1 MYVEK
6 PLAMTLD
13 EADKMIEGAAQ
24 ANRQLMV
31 GHLLQYH
38 PVFANLRDM
47 VSQGELGALQYIY
60 SNRLSLGKVRSEEDV
75 VWSFAPHDI
84 SMILSLAGQDVKT
97 VYCEASDILQN
108 GIGDTATIHIAFE
121 NGLKS
126 HVFCSWLHPYKEQK
140 LVIIGDKAMAVFD
153 DHYGMGQKLAI
164 YDHVIDMDETPP
176 VPQKS
181 ELKYMKVPQ
190 GEPLKAECQYFLDL
204 MTGK

>member
-1 MYVEK
+1 MCMSKK

-47 VSQGELGALQYIY
+47 VRHGELGALQYIY

-84 SMILSLAGQDVKT
+84 SMIL
-97 VYCEASDILQN
+97 
-108 GIGDTATIHIAFE
+108 F
-121 NGLKS
+121 
-126 HVFCSWLHPYKEQK
+126 W
-140 LVIIGDKAMAVFD
+140 
-153 DHYGMGQKLAI
+153 
-164 YDHVIDMDETPP
+164 
-176 VPQKS
+176 
-181 ELKYMKVPQ
+181 Q
-190 GEPLKAECQYFLDL
+190 GKR
-204 MTGK
+204 